1 MVAVARSLSC
11 HEVAFGEGAS
21 VRHSL
26 PLYLRLQQQQQG
38 LVLGQLVVRESVIH
52 FFELRE
58 STNRNR
64 NSSDSR
70 LGRMERLLQKMPD
83 TNLPFAP
90 QMRER

>member
-52 FFELRE
+52 FLRE
-58 STNRNR
+58 HEPKPKLLGF
-64 NSSDSR
+64 SSGANGTSFAENAGHESSLR
-70 LGRMERLLQKMPD
+70 PPNERKV
-83 TNLPFAP
+83 TS
-90 QMRER
+90 

>member
-1 MVAVARSLSC
+1 MGAVARSLSC
-11 HEVAFGEGAS
+11 HEVAFKEGAS

-58 STNRNR
+58 STKQLLGF
-64 NSSDSR
+64 SSGANGTSFTENAGHESSLR
-70 LGRMERLLQKMPD
+70 PQNERKV
-83 TNLPFAP
+83 TS
-90 QMRER
+90 